1 MKFQLDEAAK
11 LPTKATNGSVGFDL
25 FSPQDIH
32 LRPRE
37 RISIN
42 IGVSLEL
49 PPNCFGL
56 IKERSSFAKHFGI
69 ITVAGVIDNDF
80 RGKIEVVLWNLSDFG
95 FQIEKGMKI
104 AQLICLKYES
114 PVCEQCEKL
123 NATERGTQ
131 GFGSSG
137 LF

>member
-1 MKFQLDEAAK
+1 MKFQLDQNAK
-11 LPTKATNGSVGFDL
+11 MPTKATSGSVGFDL

-37 RISIN
+37 RISVD
-42 IGVSLEL
+42 IGVSIEL

-56 IKERSSFAKHFGI
+56 IKERSSFAKHFGVI
-69 ITVAGVIDNDF
+69 VVGGVIDNDF
-80 RGKIEVVLWNLSDFG
+80 RGKIEVILWNLSDFG

-104 AQLICLKYES
+104 AQLICLKYEN
-114 PVCEQCEKL
+114 PLCEITKTL
-123 NATERGTQ
+123 NATERGNQ

-137 LF
+137 MF